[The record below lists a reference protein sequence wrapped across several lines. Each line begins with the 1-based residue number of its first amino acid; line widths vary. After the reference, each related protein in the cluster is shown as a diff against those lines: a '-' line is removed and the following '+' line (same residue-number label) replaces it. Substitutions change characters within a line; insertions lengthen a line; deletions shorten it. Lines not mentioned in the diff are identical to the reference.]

1 MISLPDELRELKR
14 FHGHLGPYAVV
25 GFRMG
30 IIARSR
36 YPDKIFSTAY
46 SGTKRPLSCMAD
58 GIQMSSC
65 CTLGKGNITLNE
77 AGKASADF
85 TDNVSAFN
93 IELRP
98 SVKDMIDT
106 KTTHQ
111 NEELVS
117 LDIYHMPDDV
127 MFIISEIKKE

>member
-30 IIARSR
+30 MIARSR

-85 TDNVSAFN
+85 TDNMFRFQYRIATVDQGDD
-93 IELRP
+93 RHKDHP
-98 SVKDMIDT
+98 SERGT
-106 KTTHQ
+106 
-111 NEELVS
+111 S
-117 LDIYHMPDDV
+117 
-127 MFIISEIKKE
+127 FIGHISYAR